1 MGTNGKIAVIGRKMD
16 GHVKTVAE
24 VLKREGK
31 DIEIFDV
38 FYQKDK
44 IFHVDGVNKRW
55 QDIVDDFA
63 TLKQLHGNIP
73 DNVLQNSMMYK
84 ANKIWAEK
92 LKTQGYTVIDI
103 GYPDGIATSSIF
115 YNMELTTIYK

>member
-1 MGTNGKIAVIGRKMD
+1 MKGTSSQCRGCATYLRQTG
-16 GHVKTVAE
+16 G
-24 VLKREGK
+24 
-31 DIEIFDV
+31 
-38 FYQKDK
+38 
-44 IFHVDGVNKRW
+44 